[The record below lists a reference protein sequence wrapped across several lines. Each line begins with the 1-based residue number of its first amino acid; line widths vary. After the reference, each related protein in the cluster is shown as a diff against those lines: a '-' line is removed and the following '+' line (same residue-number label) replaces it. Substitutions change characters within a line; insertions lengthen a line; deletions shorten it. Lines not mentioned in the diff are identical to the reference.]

1 MEILS
6 RWVIGFVFSLFIGH
20 LLTKKFVND
29 LRSYIKFDMS
39 GINVS
44 KRGIPTWVMGTLERL
59 FFTILIGFYVPA
71 AGAAIMGWL
80 TIKMLTNWNRINV
93 RYGDPAT
100 GAVVDRIKIKEEAN
114 LRTYALSGL
123 LGSLMSMLFALI
135 GGLICKGAIWWWP
148 H

>member
-44 KRGIPTWVMGTLERL
+44 EREIPAWVMGTLERL

-80 TIKMLTNWNRINV
+80 TIKMLTNTN
-93 RYGDPAT
+93 
-100 GAVVDRIKIKEEAN
+100 
-114 LRTYALSGL
+114 ALSNVT
-123 LGSLMSMLFALI
+123 
-135 GGLICKGAIWWWP
+135 
-148 H
+148 